1 VQIELFQITYLTRLR
16 KQIVG
21 VDGVR
26 KAAEEFIQDNQLT
39 SDPPS
44 SSSGME
50 ILDLHRRGRAGHPIR
65 FVVGDF
71 FKMPPDVAG
80 TFEVAPSPFAAAD
93 RLAAGRSVP
102 FLSKPQPARTAP

>member
-1 VQIELFQITYLTRLR
+1 MQV
-16 KQIVG
+16 VG

-26 KAAEEFIQDNQLT
+26 KAAEEFIQDNQLA

-44 SSSGME
+44 VSSAGLE

-71 FKMPPDVAG
+71 FKMRPDVAG
-80 TFEVAPSPFAAAD
+80 TFEVAPSPPAGC
-93 RLAAGRSVP
+93 AAGCSPSLRGQVDTQTHTQRAAN
-102 FLSKPQPARTAP
+102 FCDITR

>member
-1 VQIELFQITYLTRLR
+1 MMQV
-16 KQIVG
+16 VG

-50 ILDLHRRGRAGHPIR
+50 ILDLHRRGRNGYPIR

-71 FKMPPDVAG
+71 LKMQPDVAG
-80 TFEVAPSPFAAAD
+80 TFEVAPRPLSHHSP
-93 RLAAGRSVP
+93 
-102 FLSKPQPARTAP
+102 PA